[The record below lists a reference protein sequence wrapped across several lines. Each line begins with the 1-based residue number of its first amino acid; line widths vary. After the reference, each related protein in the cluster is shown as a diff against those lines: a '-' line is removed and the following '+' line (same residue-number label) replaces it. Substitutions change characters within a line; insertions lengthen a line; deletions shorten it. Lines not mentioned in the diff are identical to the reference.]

1 MREHKGKSLVDYI
14 NDYTVIDIET
24 TGLSP
29 VYDEII
35 ELAAIRVRDGIIA
48 DTFSALVRPICQL
61 DSFIVQLTG
70 ITNDMLKTAPRIHKV
85 LLKYIEFL
93 GDDILVGHNIH
104 FDINFIYDNCISEL
118 GQPLPNDF
126 IDILRV
132 SRILLKSLENHK
144 LNTIAQELSIDCS
157 QAHRALGDCII
168 TYKCYELLK
177 NIMREGDYYRR
188 LALQII
194 ESLNDKGIY
203 HDVLGRFAGAKT
215 SIEGPFMNFNT
226 ETIYQIFDLMKLETT
241 SSIYN
246 CDYLITSNSR
256 AREFLGINH
265 LNVINE
271 SNFCELFR
279 IPIRKK
285 QRRYSKYIKVSEI
298 IADSESMKDEAHPFY
313 NKTCVITGALEKITR
328 QDAMQ
333 IIENIGGICASSIS
347 KKTDYL
353 IIGNCD
359 YFNSK
364 SPDGKTNKRRK
375 AEEYI
380 LQGCNISIISENEFY
395 DLVNL

>member
-194 ESLNDKGIY
+194 E
-203 HDVLGRFAGAKT
+203 
-215 SIEGPFMNFNT
+215 
-226 ETIYQIFDLMKLETT
+226 
-241 SSIYN
+241 
-246 CDYLITSNSR
+246 
-256 AREFLGINH
+256 
-265 LNVINE
+265 
-271 SNFCELFR
+271 
-279 IPIRKK
+279 
-285 QRRYSKYIKVSEI
+285 
-298 IADSESMKDEAHPFY
+298 
-313 NKTCVITGALEKITR
+313 
-328 QDAMQ
+328 
-333 IIENIGGICASSIS
+333 
-347 KKTDYL
+347 
-353 IIGNCD
+353 
-359 YFNSK
+359 
-364 SPDGKTNKRRK
+364 
-375 AEEYI
+375 
-380 LQGCNISIISENEFY
+380 
-395 DLVNL
+395 